1 MSLRSRLLV
10 SLRNGWRQADLDREM
25 DDEMRLH
32 IEMSE
37 RDLLRKGVPA
47 DEARR
52 QARAAFGSI
61 DAAKDA
67 GRDALGLRLLTEL
80 QGDLRY
86 AARLLRRSPAFTAV
100 AVLSLGL
107 GIGANT
113 AIFALVDTVLLK
125 TMPVKEPSRLYFVDN
140 SGGKS
145 DGSNGPPYPCF
156 EILRDHNRFFSGLAA
171 FDGGGPMNVTIDGT
185 PERVRGQF
193 ASAAYFD
200 VLGVRPVL
208 GRTFMP
214 ADDQPAAGGGT
225 DTPPAVISEVFWE
238 RRFARSPEVLG
249 KPILLG
255 RTWVTI
261 VGVTPRAFRGLRPG
275 SPVDLTLPMHVS
287 DNRLTSKEHWWFSV
301 VGRLKDGASVEEAQA
316 DLDGMFQAYMT
327 DLGLKGNSR
336 IYFNQIALIPAARG
350 LNDLRHDFATPLWI
364 VMTIVGLVLLIGCAN
379 VANLLVARASA
390 RQSEI
395 AVRLAIGASRG
406 RLVRQLLTE
415 GALLVA
421 LGAAVGLVFARW
433 GVSTLVRFLAGGQ
446 GSIQLEPH
454 FDGRVLTFVAIV
466 AALTGLLF
474 SIVPALH
481 ATRVDA
487 AKPDNVRTSTPG
499 RRARIGQALVVLQVT
514 LSLVLLSGAALFI
527 RTLQN
532 LNSVDAGFARHG
544 IATMRVEA
552 MLPPFDSKRDAHQE
566 HAQLAQMWEGLL
578 ERLHSQPGISSVALS
593 TMSPMARRSRGV
605 LVDVVGAPQRSESDR
620 GISLNHVT
628 ADYFDTFGIHLIEG
642 RAFTDRDRATS
653 TRVAILN
660 QSAARLYFGDASP
673 IGRLVKFPGQ
683 RIQDPFEIVG
693 VAQDTRYGSLRKQPE
708 RMAYLPLSQAVDRVS
723 SVIVG
728 IRAAIEP
735 AGVVGGVRDAAA
747 KTVPGSAVT
756 DVITIDQ
763 QIDDSML
770 RERLVALLATVFGAL
785 ALVLACMGV
794 YGVLSYAV
802 LRRTRE
808 IGIRLAIGAKRASVI
823 WLVVR
828 ETALLIV
835 IALAIGIPAVLLTA
849 RYVQT
854 QLFEVTPADPL
865 AISAAAALLVAVGAL
880 AAFLPA
886 RRASNVDPM
895 VALRCE

>member
-1 MSLRSRLLV
+1 MSLRSRLV
-10 SLRNGWRQADLDREM
+10 VWLRSAWRPSDLDREM

-32 IEMSE
+32 IDMSK
-37 RDLLRKGVPA
+37 RDLLRQGIPP

-52 QARAAFGSI
+52 QALAAFGSI
-61 DAAKDA
+61 DAAKDDC
-67 GRDALGLRLLTEL
+67 RDALGLRLLTEL
-80 QGDLRY
+80 RGDLRY

-125 TMPVKEPSRLYFVDN
+125 TMPVKEPWRLYFVDN

-145 DGSNGPPYPCF
+145 NGSNGPPYPCF

-200 VLGVRPVL
+200 VLGVRPIL
-208 GRTFMP
+208 GRAFTS
-214 ADDQPAAGGGT
+214 ADDRPSADAAT

-238 RRFARSPEVLG
+238 RRFARSPDILG

-255 RTWVTI
+255 RTWITI
-261 VGVTPRAFRGLRPG
+261 VGVTARAFRGLRPG
-275 SPVDLTLPMHVS
+275 SPVDLTLPMRVS
-287 DNRLTSKEHWWFSV
+287 ENRLTSKAYWWFSV
-301 VGRLKDGASVEEAQA
+301 IGRLKDGASVEEARA
-316 DLDGMFQAYMT
+316 DLDGMFQAYMK

-336 IYFNQIALIPAARG
+336 TYFDQIALVPAARG
-350 LNDLRHDFATPLWI
+350 LNDLRNDFATPLWI
-364 VMTIVGLVLLIGCAN
+364 VMAIVGLVLLIGCAN

-395 AVRLAIGASRG
+395 AVRLAIGAGRG

-415 GALLVA
+415 GALLVT
-421 LGAAVGLVFARW
+421 LGAGVGLLFARW

-446 GSIQLEPH
+446 GSILLEPH

-481 ATRVDA
+481 ATRTDA
-487 AKPDNVRTSTPG
+487 AKPDSVRTSTPG
-499 RRARIGQALVVLQVT
+499 RRARIGQALVVIQVS

-527 RTLQN
+527 RTLQK

-552 MLPPFDSKRDAHQE
+552 MLAPFDATRDAHQE
-566 HAQLAQMWEGLL
+566 HAQVARMWEGLL
-578 ERLHSQPGISSVALS
+578 ERLESQPGISSVALS

-628 ADYFDTFGIHLIEG
+628 ADYFGTFGIRLIEG

-660 QSAARLYFGDASP
+660 RSAARLYFGDASP
-673 IGRLVKFPGQ
+673 IGRLVKFTGQ
-683 RIQDPFEIVG
+683 RIQDPYEIVG
-693 VAQDTRYGSLRKQPE
+693 VAQDTRYGSLRKEPE

-728 IRAAIEP
+728 VRAPEP
-735 AGVVGGVRDAAA
+735 TGVVGGVRDAAA
-747 KTVPGSAVT
+747 KTVTGAAVT

-770 RERLVALLATVFGAL
+770 RERLVALLATVFGGL

-808 IGIRLAIGAKRASVI
+808 IGVRLAIGAGRGSVI
-823 WLVVR
+823 WLILR
-828 ETALLIV
+828 ETVLLIA
-835 IALAIGIPAVLLTA
+835 IALVIGIPVVLLTA
-849 RYVQT
+849 RYVQA